1 LGIKKNKFG
10 WIGAKM
16 EYFWLANHYVVNL
29 HKLISKMKT
38 CSTSFPLFTK
48 VVMILF
54 LGCLM
59 VPFTLHGQGDLL
71 ITPRRVVFEGN
82 KDRQEITL
90 ANTGNDTARYTV
102 SFVQYRMTEEGTFE
116 QITEPDPGQN
126 FADPYLRYFPRTV
139 TLGPKESQVL
149 RMQLRRTPDMVAG
162 EYRSHMYFRAVP
174 EEKPLGEED
183 QLEDTTAIG
192 IRLTPIFG
200 ITIPIIVRVGE
211 LKSTITL
218 TDIALV
224 PREDT
229 TLWMNVTF
237 RREGNQSVYGD
248 LTVEYVLPDGN
259 RIDVGIVRGI
269 AVYTPN
275 STRQFSMEL
284 QKPDGVDYTKGKLVI
299 RYSSSSEAKPEVYA
313 ETELKLVQ

>member
-1 LGIKKNKFG
+1 
-10 WIGAKM
+10 
-16 EYFWLANHYVVNL
+16 
-29 HKLISKMKT
+29 MKT
-38 CSTSFPLFTK
+38 NSFSFNLLQIALFAI
-48 VVMILF
+48 VFALHI
-54 LGCLM
+54 
-59 VPFTLHGQGDLL
+59 VPFSAHGQGDLL

-116 QITEPDPGQN
+116 QITDPDPGQM

-149 RMQLRRTPDMVAG
+149 RMQLRKTPDMVAG

-183 QLEDTTAIG
+183 QLADTTAIG

-200 ITIPIIVRVGE
+200 ITIPIIIRVGE
-211 LKSTITL
+211 VKATITL
-218 TDIALV
+218 SDLKI
-224 PREDT
+224 EKKDDGT
-229 TLWMNVTF
+229 TWLNVMF
-237 RREGNQSVYGD
+237 NREGNQSVYGD
-248 LTVEYVLPDGN
+248 LTVEYLMPDGKKVE
-259 RIDVGIVRGI
+259 VGIVRGI

-275 STRQFSMEL
+275 ARRGFSLEL
-284 QKPDGVDYTKGKLVI
+284 QTPPGVDYTKGKLLV
-299 RYSSSSEAKPEVYA
+299 RYSSSSEAKAEVYA
-313 ETELKLVQ
+313 ETELKLNP